1 MPGVCRAETIR
12 RETGMPFYENVFIA
26 RQDIST
32 PQVES
37 LADDFTKI
45 IEDQGGTVAKRE
57 YWGLRGLAYRIKKNR
72 KAHYVLFN
80 IDAPA
85 EAVHEMERQMRLHE
99 DVLRYLTLRVD
110 ELEEGPSAMMQRR
123 GGREDREGRD
133 GRAGREGR
141 DGRAGRPRRDEPQ
154 APQKHARAEKG
165 TDRPAKTEAPDADP
179 KSGDDAPADTAGDKA
194 ADTAGDKAADTA
206 GDKAAGKTKAA
217 AKAKAEDSGRGAA
230 ARKKPAKAKPAGD
243 DAKPS
248 AKGASADEDE
258 TKGDA

>member
-1 MPGVCRAETIR
+1 MPRVCGVEIIR

-141 DGRAGRPRRDEPQ
+141 EGREGRPRRDEPQ

-165 TDRPAKTEAPDADP
+165 TDRPAKTEAPDAAP

-194 ADTAGDKAADTA
+194 AGKAGDM
-206 GDKAAGKTKAA
+206 AAGKTKAT

-230 ARKKPAKAKPAGD
+230 ARKKPAKAKPEGDD

-248 AKGASADEDE
+248 AKAASADEDE

>member
-1 MPGVCRAETIR
+1 
-12 RETGMPFYENVFIA
+12 MPFYENVFIA

-194 ADTAGDKAADTA
+194 ADTAGDKAAGKA
-206 GDKAAGKTKAA
+206 GDKATGKTKAA

-243 DAKPS
+243 DDAKPS
-248 AKGASADEDE
+248 AKAASADEDE

>member
-1 MPGVCRAETIR
+1 MPRVCGVEIIR

-133 GRAGREGR
+133 GRAGR
-141 DGRAGRPRRDEPQ
+141 PRRDEPQ

-165 TDRPAKTEAPDADP
+165 TDRQAKTEAPDADP
-179 KSGDDAPADTAGDKA
+179 KSGDDAPADTAGD
-194 ADTAGDKAADTA
+194 TAGD
-206 GDKAAGKTKAA
+206 
-217 AKAKAEDSGRGAA
+217 KAKAEDSGRGAA

-243 DAKPS
+243 DDAKPS
-248 AKGASADEDE
+248 AKAASADEDE

>member
-1 MPGVCRAETIR
+1 MPRVCGVEIIR

-45 IEDQGGTVAKRE
+45 IEDKGGTVAKRE

-85 EAVHEMERQMRLHE
+85 GAVQEMERQMRLHE

-123 GGREDREGRD
+123 GGRDDREGREGRD
-133 GRAGREGR
+133 GRAGRE
-141 DGRAGRPRRDEPQ
+141 GRAGRPRRDEPQ
-154 APQKHARAEKG
+154 APQKPVKAETG
-165 TDRPAKTEAPDADP
+165 TDRPAKTEAPDADL
-179 KSGDDAPADTAGDKA
+179 KSGDEGPAATDDAPAGKAGDE
-194 ADTAGDKAADTA
+194 
-206 GDKAAGKTKAA
+206 AAGKTKAA
-217 AKAKAEDSGRGAA
+217 AKAKAKDTGRGTA
-230 ARKKPAKAKPAGD
+230 ARKKPAKAKPEGDD

-248 AKGASADEDE
+248 ENAASADEDE

>member
-1 MPGVCRAETIR
+1 
-12 RETGMPFYENVFIA
+12 MPFYENVFIA

-194 ADTAGDKAADTA
+194 A
-206 GDKAAGKTKAA
+206 GKTKAA

-243 DAKPS
+243 DDAKPS
-248 AKGASADEDE
+248 AKAASADEDE

>member
-1 MPGVCRAETIR
+1 
-12 RETGMPFYENVFIA
+12 MPFYENVFIA

-141 DGRAGRPRRDEPQ
+141 PRRDEPQ

-194 ADTAGDKAADTA
+194 AGKAGDMT
-206 GDKAAGKTKAA
+206 AGKTKAA

-230 ARKKPAKAKPAGD
+230 ARKKPAKAKPEGDD

-248 AKGASADEDE
+248 AKAASADEDE

>member
-1 MPGVCRAETIR
+1 
-12 RETGMPFYENVFIA
+12 MPFYENVFIA

-123 GGREDREGRD
+123 GGREDREGRE

-141 DGRAGRPRRDEPQ
+141 EGHEGRAGRPRRDEPQ

-165 TDRPAKTEAPDADP
+165 TDRPAKTEAPDAAP

-194 ADTAGDKAADTA
+194 AGKAGDM
-206 GDKAAGKTKAA
+206 AAGKTKAT

-230 ARKKPAKAKPAGD
+230 ARKKPAKAKPEGDD

-248 AKGASADEDE
+248 AKAASADEDE

>member
-1 MPGVCRAETIR
+1 
-12 RETGMPFYENVFIA
+12 MPFYENVFIA

-179 KSGDDAPADTAGDKA
+179 KSGDDAPADTAGDKTA
-194 ADTAGDKAADTA
+194 GKAGDKAADTA

-243 DAKPS
+243 DDAKPS
-248 AKGASADEDE
+248 AKAASADEDE